1 MGKMKDLSTILDSMV
16 ECGNAL
22 VTSATA
28 LKDLCENILQCGNTL
43 QTAATAL
50 KDFYSAVSTE
60 EKKTALPN
68 KKAETPTKEPE
79 KTYTLEEVRA
89 ILSAKS
95 KAGFREQVK
104 EMINKRGVDNLTK
117 LEPSEYPSL
126 VKEVEGLTNG

>member
-1 MGKMKDLSTILDSMV
+1 M
-16 ECGNAL
+16 E
-22 VTSATA
+22 
-28 LKDLCENILQCGNTL
+28 LCENILQCGNTL

-60 EKKTALPN
+60 EKKPALPN
-68 KKAETPTKEPE
+68 KKATVPTKEPK

-95 KAGFREQVK
+95 KAGFREQVR

-117 LEPSEYPSL
+117 LDPSEYPSL

>member
-1 MGKMKDLSTILDSMV
+1 MKKKSLEVLYKELKDCGNRLVEIADALLDS
-16 ECGNAL
+16 CS
-22 VTSATA
+22 SA
-28 LKDLCENILQCGNTL
+28 
-43 QTAATAL
+43 
-50 KDFYSAVSTE
+50 TE
-60 EKKTALPN
+60 EKQEAKEEPVPD
-68 KKAETPTKEPE
+68 EEPE

-117 LEPSEYPSL
+117 LDPSEYPSL

>member
-1 MGKMKDLSTILDSMV
+1 MGKMKELSAILDSMV

-22 VTSATA
+22 VTSANA
-28 LKDLCENILQCGNTL
+28 LKDLCENIVSCGNTL
-43 QTAATAL
+43 QNAANAL
-50 KDFYSAVSTE
+50 KDFYSSVTE
-60 EKKTALPN
+60 EEPKAALP
-68 KKAETPTKEPE
+68 KKETTPKKETE

-104 EMINKRGVDNLTK
+104 EMITKRGVDNLTK
-117 LEPSEYPSL
+117 LDSSEYPSL

>member
-28 LKDLCENILQCGNTL
+28 LKDLCENILHCGNTL
-43 QTAATAL
+43 QTSATAL

-60 EKKTALPN
+60 EQKTALPN
-68 KKAETPTKEPE
+68 KITETPAQEPE

-117 LEPSEYPSL
+117 LDSSEYPAL